1 VYVSVCVYIERVF
14 RCWRVDKTSCGHKPV
29 FVNNLLLDKVYPD
42 SVELD
47 WSSEQL
53 AGDVLILLLLAL
65 GISFEYGMG

>member
-1 VYVSVCVYIERVF
+1 
-14 RCWRVDKTSCGHKPV
+14 
-29 FVNNLLLDKVYPD
+29 VNNLLLDKVYPD